1 MPCARSMSPQHPV
14 AMAEPAMPATQTPP
28 SASAARREIAEWRVW
43 ALSELAVFGFWLKS
57 IGVGSGVRGSKSM
70 SLIQASSFPVTVDSG
85 ALGLL
90 VVDAAHDDID
100 ELLVAGH
107 ACLEW
112 LGLVLNLIQ
121 IGRVIQMLV

>member
-85 ALGLL
+85 ARWDCSLWMPLMMISTSFWSPGTRASSGSGSCSILY
-90 VVDAAHDDID
+90 
-100 ELLVAGH
+100 
-107 ACLEW
+107 
-112 LGLVLNLIQ
+112 
-121 IGRVIQMLV
+121 R